1 MWMCVAATLRHKYVN
16 VDVNPNKKSE
26 RQEWAT
32 ACYNAYYS
40 PLCVFELQIQ
50 WMVATGSLL
59 GDMVSVCMCVRERE
73 SVCVCVCVCVR
84 ERERE
89 CVCVCVCV

>member
-73 SVCVCVCVCVR
+73 CVCVCERESVCVR
-84 ERERE
+84 ERE
-89 CVCVCVCV
+89 CM